1 MGTGMNWFHKAQVG
15 WGERTREPK
24 SAQNPKVR
32 SSSVASPH
40 LVKPLVG
47 IGVLPAAYRSVLS
60 AVLRFLRFLLW
71 KIRCLS
77 SSGSSTGL
85 VFPPHR
91 QGPKL
96 WPVLMDAPDTIPT
109 RWSLIKRLKDWD
121 DQESWR
127 EFFDT
132 YWRLIYATA
141 VRAGLSDVEAQEV
154 VQETVITVARQMKGF
169 QADPE
174 RGSFKSW
181 LLHTT
186 RWKIA
191 DQFAKRQA
199 VPAHEPRSSD
209 TGTGSG
215 ERRTA
220 TVDRIPDPAGQ
231 QLEKCWDE
239 EWEQH
244 VRTAALR
251 RVKSRVDPLQYQIF
265 DLCVLRGAGPKKVA
279 AKLGVKLW
287 RVYFARNRVAQ
298 LVKRELKKLEEG

>member
-1 MGTGMNWFHKAQVG
+1 MQPG
-15 WGERTREPK
+15 
-24 SAQNPKVR
+24 
-32 SSSVASPH
+32 
-40 LVKPLVG
+40 
-47 IGVLPAAYRSVLS
+47 
-60 AVLRFLRFLLW
+60 
-71 KIRCLS
+71 
-77 SSGSSTGL
+77 
-85 VFPPHR
+85 
-91 QGPKL
+91 
-96 WPVLMDAPDTIPT
+96 LMDAPDTIPT
-109 RWSLIKRLKDWD
+109 RWSLIKQLKDWD

-132 YWRLIYATA
+132 YWRLIYSTA
-141 VRAGLSDVEAQEV
+141 IRAGLSDVEAQEV
-154 VQETVITVARQMKGF
+154 VQETVITVAKEMKGF

-174 RGSFKSW
+174 RGSFKGW

-199 VPAHEPRSSD
+199 LPAHGPPASAM
-209 TGTGSG
+209 GTGSG

-220 TVDRIPDPAGQ
+220 TVDRIADPAGHE
-231 QLEKCWDE
+231 LEKCWDE

-251 RVKSRVDPLQYQIF
+251 RVRSRVDPLQYQIF
-265 DLCVLRGAGPKKVA
+265 DLCVLRGVEPKKVA

-298 LVKRELKKLEEG
+298 LFKRELKKLEDG